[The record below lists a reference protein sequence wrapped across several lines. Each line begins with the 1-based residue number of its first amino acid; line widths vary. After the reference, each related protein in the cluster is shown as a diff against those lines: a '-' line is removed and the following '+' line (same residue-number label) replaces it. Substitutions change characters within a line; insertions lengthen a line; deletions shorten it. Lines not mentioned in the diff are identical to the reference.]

1 MAKIKHVLLLP
12 VNFNDGSRVPK
23 DVLDQILDDLFVLA
37 GGYYI
42 AGEGD
47 GAYRMQNGAKQVDR
61 SLAVWIAVNEDE
73 IPELKKLV
81 GQIAVKLDQESMY
94 LERTG
99 GTVEFVPPFVLKG

>member
-1 MAKIKHVLLLP
+1 MTKVKHVLLLP
-12 VNFNDGSRVPK
+12 LNFNDGSRVPQ
-23 DVLDQILDDLFVLA
+23 DVLNQILDDLYVLA

-61 SLAVWIAVNEDE
+61 LLAVWIAVNEDE
-73 IPELKKLV
+73 IPELKTLV
-81 GQIAVKLDQESMY
+81 GKIGTKLGQEEMY

-99 GTVEFVPPFVLKG
+99 GAVEFIPPFVLKG

>member
-12 VNFNDGSRVPK
+12 VNFNDSSRVPK
-23 DVLDQILDDLFVLA
+23 DVLDRIFDDLFVLA

-47 GAYRMQNGAKQVDR
+47 GAYRMSNGSKQVDR
-61 SLAVWIAVNEDE
+61 SLAVWIAVEEQE

-81 GQIAVKLDQESMY
+81 GRIGAELDQESMY

-99 GTVEFVPPFVLKG
+99 GTVEFIPPFVLKG

>member
-1 MAKIKHVLLLP
+1 MTKVKHVLLLP
-12 VNFNDGSRVPK
+12 VNLNDGSRVPK
-23 DVLDQILDDLFVLA
+23 DVLDQIFDDLFVLA
-37 GGYYI
+37 GGYYV

-47 GAYRMQNGAKQVDR
+47 GAYRMRDGAKQVDR
-61 SLAVWIAVNEDE
+61 SLAVWIAVEEHE

-81 GQIAVKLDQESMY
+81 GQIGAKLDQESMY